1 MEYYEQLTFTGKG
14 DVEEAEET
22 AIKLI
27 REFEELALRRCP
39 DKGYIVGYSGG
50 KDSDCLVDLFFRAG
64 VKFTI
69 IHNHT
74 TMDIPDT
81 VYYIRKRFKEWR
93 ERGVEC
99 EIFYPEKSF
108 WRICEEKKMLPFR
121 KRRFC
126 CELLKERQPYK
137 GAIYSF
143 GVRKYESASRAKNR
157 DSIETRNRKDFS
169 DIQLFHFDD
178 SDKVKELDACYTNNY
193 FIVNPMAYW
202 TTGVRDRYIAKHNLE
217 VNPVY
222 EKYGLKRCGCLMC
235 CMASPKDRQK
245 EAKLFPKYA
254 ENLRRLCEK
263 IAKSRTKDIS
273 GGGTLRDISPVE
285 IYEFYFRVR

>member
-1 MEYYEQLTFTGKG
+1 MTYYEQLTFTGKG

-27 REFEELALRRCP
+27 RDFEELALQRCP

-108 WRICEEKKMLPFR
+108 WRICEEAKMLPLR
-121 KRRFC
+121 KIRFC
-126 CELLKERQPYK
+126 CKELKERQSYK
-137 GAIYSF
+137 GRF
-143 GVRKYESASRAKNR
+143 
-157 DSIETRNRKDFS
+157 
-169 DIQLFHFDD
+169 
-178 SDKVKELDACYTNNY
+178 
-193 FIVNPMAYW
+193 
-202 TTGVRDRYIAKHNLE
+202 
-217 VNPVY
+217 
-222 EKYGLKRCGCLMC
+222 
-235 CMASPKDRQK
+235 
-245 EAKLFPKYA
+245 
-254 ENLRRLCEK
+254 
-263 IAKSRTKDIS
+263 
-273 GGGTLRDISPVE
+273 TLSV
-285 IYEFYFRVR
+285 

>member
-64 VKFTI
+64 VKHTI

-74 TMDIPDT
+74 TMDMPDT

-99 EIFYPEKSF
+99 EIFTP
-108 WRICEEKKMLPFR
+108 
-121 KRRFC
+121 
-126 CELLKERQPYK
+126 
-137 GAIYSF
+137 
-143 GVRKYESASRAKNR
+143 KNR
-157 DSIETRNRKDFS
+157 FGEYVKKRSFFRFANGGFVVKNLKKNSLIKGQYTRSVFGNRKV
-169 DIQLFHFDD
+169 Q
-178 SDKVKELDACYTNNY
+178 KGQN
-193 FIVNPMAYW
+193 IVI
-202 TTGVRDRYIAKHNLE
+202 VLKRIIAKI
-217 VNPVY
+217 
-222 EKYGLKRCGCLMC
+222 
-235 CMASPKDRQK
+235 
-245 EAKLFPKYA
+245 F
-254 ENLRRLCEK
+254 
-263 IAKSRTKDIS
+263 RTYSYSTSMTATK
-273 GGGTLRDISPVE
+273 
-285 IYEFYFRVR
+285 

>member
-1 MEYYEQLTFTGKG
+1 MAYYEQLTFTGKG
-14 DVEEAEET
+14 DIEEAEET

-27 REFEELALRRCP
+27 RDFEELALRRCP

-126 CELLKERQPYK
+126 CELLK
-137 GAIYSF
+137 
-143 GVRKYESASRAKNR
+143 
-157 DSIETRNRKDFS
+157 
-169 DIQLFHFDD
+169 
-178 SDKVKELDACYTNNY
+178 
-193 FIVNPMAYW
+193 
-202 TTGVRDRYIAKHNLE
+202 
-217 VNPVY
+217 
-222 EKYGLKRCGCLMC
+222 
-235 CMASPKDRQK
+235 
-245 EAKLFPKYA
+245 
-254 ENLRRLCEK
+254 
-263 IAKSRTKDIS
+263 
-273 GGGTLRDISPVE
+273 
-285 IYEFYFRVR
+285 